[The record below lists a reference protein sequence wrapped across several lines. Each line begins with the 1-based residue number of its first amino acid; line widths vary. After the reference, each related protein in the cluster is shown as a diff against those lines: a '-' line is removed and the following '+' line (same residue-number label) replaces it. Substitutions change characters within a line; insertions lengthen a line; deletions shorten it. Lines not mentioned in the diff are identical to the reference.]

1 MQHFECVTWPLAGA
15 VSGARQDARDVRID
29 VGAKMRSMWR

>member
-1 MQHFECVTWPLAGA
+1 VTWPLATA
-15 VSGARQDARDVRID
+15 VAGRLQVERDVRID